1 MIKIIIISLKKYLIW
16 IFLTAIYS
24 FSMYL
29 YVKYIVI
36 YSRIPNLNF
45 RQDLMKQ
52 TNLNLSIEINQTNT
66 DIFNLKIIVQDLS
79 LRLNFI
85 NQKIGRL
92 NYNLTNNG
100 DLWVNSSEHMT
111 DYHFANAT
119 SLFVLLKKASF

>member
-1 MIKIIIISLKKYLIW
+1 MIKIKIILLKKYLIW
-16 IFLTAIYS
+16 IFLTVIYS

-66 DIFNLKIIVQDLS
+66 DIFNLKRPALIDCALF
-79 LRLNFI
+79 RL
-85 NQKIGRL
+85 
-92 NYNLTNNG
+92 
-100 DLWVNSSEHMT
+100 E
-111 DYHFANAT
+111 
-119 SLFVLLKKASF
+119 